1 MQDPSHEIVGPHLAS
16 APYGVA
22 VNKHNEDLLRF
33 VNGTLER
40 LRTDGT
46 WMSLYNRWLAPLGL
60 VAGPPAPT
68 YRD

>member
-1 MQDPSHEIVGPHLAS
+1 MLFRSGPETDSAQYTIGLA
-16 APYGVA
+16 PG
-22 VNKHNEDLLRF
+22 NDDLVRF

-46 WMSLYNRWLAPLGL
+46 WTALYDRWLSSLGPAP
-60 VAGPPAPT
+60 GPPAPE